1 MIRKMNCQDIGK
13 PQELFP
19 AAATR
24 VPMARTLID
33 DVLSALDEVARKH
46 QIVWDSIYIDFRN
59 CPDEMMATHETDAK
73 SKKLADRLVANLRFW
88 RKRKRQG

>member
-1 MIRKMNCQDIGK
+1 
-13 PQELFP
+13 
-19 AAATR
+19 
-24 VPMARTLID
+24 
-33 DVLSALDEVARKH
+33 VARKH